1 MSTLETL
8 QGILSDE
15 FKLSPEKVVPEAR
28 LTDLGVDSLNLIELI
43 FKLEDQFNLKIKDD
57 GRQLVTIK
65 DVVGY
70 IDELLPKQ
78 TQTAS
83 EQVPSG

>member
-8 QGILSDE
+8 QSILADE
-15 FKLSPEKVVPEAR
+15 FKLSPAQLEPEAR
-28 LTDLGVDSLNLIELI
+28 LADLGVDSLNLIELI
-43 FKLEDQFNLKIKDD
+43 FKLEDRYNLKIKDD

-70 IDELLPKQ
+70 VDELLAQQAGAPSQ
-78 TQTAS
+78 
-83 EQVPSG
+83 QVPSG